1 MGAETV
7 PVNEGE
13 AIGAF
18 EFIAVLFEEILA
30 VFDATFVFSVAK
42 SEAIE
47 VMLCVF
53 VFRLLVSV
61 VKSVAFAF
69 NAKAVVTSAVFA
81 FNAKDVVTSAV
92 FAFNAKAVVTSAVFA
107 FKANPGTEGAA
118 AVPERSPA
126 N

>member
-1 MGAETV
+1 M
-7 PVNEGE
+7 
-13 AIGAF
+13 
-18 EFIAVLFEEILA
+18 ILA
-30 VFDATFVFSVAK
+30 LFDTTVVFRVAK

-69 NAKAVVTSAVFA
+69 NVKAVVTSAVFAFKAKAVVTSLAFAFNVKAVVTSAVFA
-81 FNAKDVVTSAV
+81 FNAKALLTSVT
-92 FAFNAKAVVTSAVFA
+92 FA
-107 FKANPGTEGAA
+107 FKANPGTVGAA
-118 AVPERSPA
+118 AVPPKSPA